1 MNDNKLENLLAE
13 NMRRFSTKNLN
24 EQDVDQND
32 NGYPDKKEDSTWN
45 PMSEIG
51 NVDFMRDVKQEK
63 ANFQWVSNIAT
74 AAVKLQPILLRIL
87 KKIGYTDPR
96 TFTEGFGFEIRQ
108 TYGGPLGYR
117 GYIFVNL
124 VTQEQDLKKI
134 NADPEFTKYF
144 QKIQFNWGTATNLAN
159 SKLPIAVEMKATPL
173 PQ

>member
-1 MNDNKLENLLAE
+1 MADTKLKSILSE

-32 NGYPDKKEDSTWN
+32 NGYPDKKEDSAWN
-45 PMSEIG
+45 TMSEIG
-51 NVDFMRDVKQEK
+51 NVDFMRDVKQEIR
-63 ANFQWVSNIAT
+63 NFQWVSNISKE
-74 AAVKLQPILLRIL
+74 AVKLKPILLRIL
-87 KKIGYTDPR
+87 KKLGYTDPR
-96 TFTEGFGFEIRQ
+96 TFTDEFGFEIRH

-124 VTQEQDLKKI
+124 KTQDQDLRKI

-144 QKIQFNWGTATNLAN
+144 QKIQFNWGTATTLAN
-159 SKLPIAVEMKATPL
+159 SKLPVAVEMKSTPL